1 MFGAQRPPR
10 SALFDDIAEMISA
23 WPMLLTVT
31 SAFLRP
37 HFARHDCTAKS
48 PVEFAVSTIVW
59 PLIDCGFL
67 TKPSAFAPLA
77 ISALP
82 TDSSLV
88 RPIVSRL

>member
-1 MFGAQRPPR
+1 MFGAQSPPR

-23 WPMLLTVT
+23 CPMLFIVT
-31 SAFLRP
+31 SAFFRP

-48 PVEFAVSTIVW
+48 PVELAVSTMVW
-59 PLIDCGFL
+59 PLIDCGFF
-67 TKPSAFAPLA
+67 TKPSAFAPVA
-77 ISALP
+77 MSALP